1 MAAPLLPFVG
11 RTIELESVATALRHP
26 PALVIIEGPAGM
38 GKSRLIAKALATTGG
53 SRTLMGVCAPV
64 ESPAK
69 LGGLL
74 DAVRD
79 LPGPPPA
86 NLSWAVEAL
95 RPLLPEL
102 GEHVEDPSAG
112 PAAAEVDHLRRR
124 SIRALLGAGSPT
136 VCVLEDVQWCHRST
150 VEALTFI
157 CATMPDGLAL
167 VVTFRRDALPERSG
181 VPALATR
188 CGPNV
193 HVARVDLGPLDAGDV
208 RGLAAAALAPVEV
221 AESAV
226 EALCERSAGVPL
238 AVVELLHELVAA
250 RLVRAV
256 ASAPMGRED
265 VDALAVPPVVRDLEL
280 EALAHLPADA
290 RRLAE
295 AAAVFAAPTELADL
309 AAVSGL
315 STTRARAAFRSAIRG
330 GVVRETAG
338 GECVMRTPLSGESVL
353 AAIPRAERSALHKAA
368 ARRLAASADPPR
380 AALARHYREAG
391 MVSEWVAAAEA
402 AADAAERACRF
413 DDAARVLTE
422 VARVPTVPPRVRRR
436 MALKLGH
443 VVTSGG
449 SSPAEAIAL
458 IRRCLDEMPPPRER
472 ARLRHVL
479 GDLLV
484 RAGSISEGRRE
495 LERAVGEA
503 EPHSDLHVHGL
514 ATLASPWGAG
524 GDLDEH
530 MGWMREAAE
539 AAAHDMDNLGTIS
552 MQALK
557 CQLLLCAG
565 DRSAWDAVR
574 AIPWRAS
581 SAEARRDLMWAA
593 SSFIDPCYHLG
604 RYDRAREF
612 LADAVDRARELGN
625 DGHLAELEGSALALD
640 WAGGAWSGLAE
651 RVRSCAESL
660 AGHTHTTT
668 RLRRISGLLAA
679 ATGQPELAER
689 ELRRA
694 LAEAEEMGT
703 VPGIAASSA
712 GLAQL
717 RLAERA
723 PAAAC
728 EEALRGLTSV
738 RAKGIWAWAGEVA
751 LPAVEALVACGR
763 RAEAQELVGALA
775 AGLRGRD
782 TPLARAALYACRGH
796 LADASGG
803 YEEGARQFALAERG
817 YASMPR
823 PHDAAQMAARR
834 GASLL
839 SAGDDRGAGPL
850 YDALRSLR
858 TLEASSDVA
867 RVRRVL
873 RRFRLPVP
881 SEGRRGRIGYGT
893 ALSPRQREIAELAAQ
908 GLTNGQIS
916 ARLALSARTVE
927 NHLSL
932 AMAKLAVRSRTA
944 LARQWAQSRIN

>member
-1 MAAPLLPFVG
+1 MAVPLLPFVG
-11 RTIELESVATALRHP
+11 RNVELESVTAALRHP

-38 GKSRLIAKALATTGG
+38 GKSRLIAKALASTGG
-53 SRTLMGVCAPV
+53 TRTLMGVCAPV
-64 ESPAK
+64 DSPPP

-79 LPGPPPA
+79 LPGSPPA
-86 NLSWAVEAL
+86 SLAWAVEAL

-102 GEHVEDPSAG
+102 VEHRDDPS
-112 PAAAEVDHLRRR
+112 PAATAAEVDHLRRR

-167 VVTFRRDALPERSG
+167 VVTFRREALPQRSG
-181 VPALATR
+181 VLGLATR

-193 HVARVDLGPLDAGDV
+193 HLARVDLGPLDAADV

-221 AESAV
+221 AESGI
-226 EALCERSAGVPL
+226 EALLERSAGVPL
-238 AVVELLHELVAA
+238 AIVELLRELASTGLA
-250 RLVRAV
+250 RTIAPAPVR
-256 ASAPMGRED
+256 RET
-265 VDALAVPPVVRDLEL
+265 VDALAVPPIVRDLEL
-280 EALAHLPADA
+280 EALANLPGDA

-295 AAAVFAAPTELADL
+295 AAAIFAAPTELDDL
-309 AAVSGL
+309 AAVTGL
-315 STTRARAAFRSAIRG
+315 PAPRARAALRSAIRG
-330 GVVRETAG
+330 GVVRETPG

-353 AAIPRAERSALHKAA
+353 AAIPRTERSALHKAA
-368 ARRLAASADPPR
+368 ARRLAASADPSR

-391 MVSEWVAAAEA
+391 MVAEWVAAAEV
-402 AADAAERACRF
+402 AADAAERAARF
-413 DDAARVLTE
+413 DEATRLLAD
-422 VARVPTVPPRVRRR
+422 VARVPNLAARVRRR
-436 MALKLGH
+436 LALNLGH
-443 VVTSGG
+443 VVTGGG
-449 SSPAEAIAL
+449 SSPDEAIAL
-458 IRRCLDEMPPPRER
+458 LRRCLDEKPPPRER

-484 RAGSISEGRRE
+484 RAGAIVEGRRE
-495 LERAVGEA
+495 LERAVVEA
-503 EPHSDLHVHGL
+503 EPASELHIHGL
-514 ATLASPWGAG
+514 ATLTSPWGPG
-524 GDLDEH
+524 GDLEEH
-530 MGWMREAAE
+530 MRWLRETEMAAK
-539 AAAHDMDNLGTIS
+539 DMDSLSTIS
-552 MQALK
+552 VRALE
-557 CQLLLCAG
+557 CQLLVCAG

-574 AIPWRAS
+574 AIPWRTHAPK
-581 SAEARRDLMWAA
+581 AQLDLLWAA
-593 SSFIDPCYHLG
+593 CALVDPCYHLG
-604 RYDRAREF
+604 RYDRARQF
-612 LADAVDRARELGN
+612 LADAVRRARELGN
-625 DGHLAELEGSALALD
+625 DDVLAVLGSSTLALD
-640 WAGGAWSGLAE
+640 WAAGSWSGLAL
-651 RVRSCAESL
+651 RVRASAEAY
-660 AGHTHTTT
+660 AGRPQFTV

-679 ATGQPELAER
+679 ATGLPELAER
-689 ELRRA
+689 ELQRA
-694 LAEAEEMGT
+694 LAEAEEVGT
-703 VPGIAASSA
+703 VPGIAASCA
-712 GLAQL
+712 GLARL
-717 RLAERA
+717 RLAEGE

-728 EEALRGLTSV
+728 AQALRGLAAV
-738 RAKGIWAWAGEVA
+738 RAKDIWAWSGEVA

-763 RAEAQELVGALA
+763 RAEAEELVA
-775 AGLRGRD
+775 AMATGLRGRD

-796 LADASGG
+796 LADAEGRHD
-803 YEEGARQFALAERG
+803 EGARQFTLAERA

-839 SAGDDRGAGPL
+839 SAGDDEGATPL

-858 TLEASSDVA
+858 ALEASSDVA

-908 GLTNGQIS
+908 GLTNPQIS

-932 AMAKLAVRSRTA
+932 AMAKLGVRSRTA
-944 LARQWAQSRIN
+944 LARQWAQSSIN